1 MPTSLESLFADDT
14 RRNPYWAYEQLR
26 SQTPVFL
33 DPTLGLSGLW
43 VALDYDSVK
52 RVLNDHELF
61 SSRLGPALWMTFLD
75 PPKHTKLRALI
86 SQAFT
91 PKSIAN
97 LEPRIVQLCH
107 KLLEP
112 LLQRDEIDLVADFS
126 AQLPMLVIS
135 EMLELP
141 AADGPQFWRWNE
153 VILNMSYTV
162 PGGANA
168 GGATDAFNAATTEMN
183 DYLGAL
189 LAERRAE
196 PKGDLLTRLLQ
207 AEVDGERLSQED
219 ILGFFQLL
227 LLAATETTTNLIN
240 NTILCFIDNPG
251 QLENVRAVPSLL
263 PSAIEE
269 ALRYRSPLQWMFR
282 VTRQDV
288 ELHGCRIPAGKV
300 ILAMIGAANRDPKQ
314 FPEPDRF
321 DVTRDP
327 NPHIAFGHGVHFC
340 LGAALARMEARVA
353 LDNLLKNMEH
363 FELAGSKSWEPRK
376 GLHVHGPAKL
386 PLKFRARR
394 EPVAPALLQ
403 PIQ

>member
-1 MPTSLESLFADDT
+1 M
-14 RRNPYWAYEQLR
+14 
-26 SQTPVFL
+26 
-33 DPTLGLSGLW
+33 
-43 VALDYDSVK
+43 ALDYDSVK
-52 RVLNDHELF
+52 RVLNDHALF
-61 SSRLGPALWMTFLD
+61 SSRLGPALWMIFLD

-97 LEPRIVQLCH
+97 LEPCIVRFCEE
-107 KLLEP
+107 LLEP
-112 LLQRDEIDLVADFS
+112 LLRRAEGDLVADFS

-135 EMLELP
+135 EMFGLP

-168 GGATDAFNAATTEMN
+168 LGAADAFRAATAEMN

-189 LAERRAE
+189 LAKRQSE

-219 ILGFFQLL
+219 VLGFFQLL
-227 LLAATETTTNLIN
+227 LLAATETTTNLISN
-240 NTILCFIDNPG
+240 AMLCFIENPM
-251 QLENVRAVPSLL
+251 QLEKLRAFPTLL

-269 ALRYRSPLQWMFR
+269 VLRYRSPLQWMFR
-282 VTRQDV
+282 VTRQDI
-288 ELHGCRIPAGKV
+288 ELHGCRIPAGQV
-300 ILAMIGAANRDPKQ
+300 ILALIGAANRDPKH

-321 DVTRDP
+321 DILRSP
-327 NPHIAFGHGVHFC
+327 NPHVAFGHGAHFC
-340 LGAALARMEARVA
+340 LGSALARMEARVA
-353 LDNLLKNMEH
+353 LDHLLKNMEQ

-376 GLHVHGPAKL
+376 GLHVHGPVSL
-386 PLKFRARR
+386 PLKFRVRR
-394 EPVAPALLQ
+394 
-403 PIQ
+403 

>member
-1 MPTSLESLFADDT
+1 MPSPFESLFAVET
-14 RRNPYWAYEQLR
+14 RRNPYPAYEQLR
-26 SQTPVFL
+26 SQTPVFN
-33 DPTLGLSGLW
+33 DPTSGLW

-52 RVLNDHELF
+52 RVLTDHELF
-61 SSRLGPALWMTFLD
+61 SSRLGPALWMIFLD

-107 KLLEP
+107 QLLEP
-112 LLQRDEIDLVADFS
+112 LLERDEIDLVADFS
-126 AQLPMLVIS
+126 AHLPMLVIS
-135 EMLELP
+135 EMLGLP
-141 AADGPQFWRWNE
+141 PADEPQFWRWNE
-153 VILNMSYTV
+153 VILNMSYNFS
-162 PGGANA
+162 GGADA
-168 GGATDAFNAATTEMN
+168 VGVKDAFNAATAEMN

-189 LAERRAE
+189 LAERRSG

-219 ILGFFQLL
+219 ILGFFQGLL
-227 LLAATETTTNLIN
+227 VAATETTTNLIN
-240 NTILCFIDNPG
+240 NAILCLIENPG
-251 QLENVRAVPSLL
+251 QSEKLRAVPGLL

-288 ELHGCRIPAGKV
+288 ELHGCRIPAGKI

-321 DVTRDP
+321 DITRDP

-340 LGAALARMEARVA
+340 LGAVLARMEARVA
-353 LDNLLKNMEH
+353 LDHLLKSIEQI
-363 FELAGSKSWEPRK
+363 ELAGSKNWEPRK
-376 GLHVHGPAKL
+376 GLHVHGPVKL

-394 EPVAPALLQ
+394 KSVAPAHL
-403 PIQ
+403 PT

>member
-1 MPTSLESLFADDT
+1 MPALLETLFADET
-14 RRNPYWAYEQLR
+14 RRDPYAVYRQLR
-26 SQTPVFL
+26 SQTPVFN
-33 DPTLGLSGLW
+33 DPTTGLW

-61 SSRLGPALWMTFLD
+61 SSRLGPAFWMIFLD

-97 LEPRIVQLCH
+97 LEPQIVRFCQQLLRP
-107 KLLEP
+107 LLE
-112 LLQRDEIDLVADFS
+112 RDEIDLVADFS

-135 EMLELP
+135 EMLGLP
-141 AADGPQFWRWNE
+141 ATDGPQFWRWNE
-153 VILNMSYTV
+153 IILNMSYTI

-168 GGATDAFNAATTEMN
+168 GGATEAFKEATAEMN
-183 DYLGAL
+183 DYLGTI
-189 LAERRAE
+189 LAQRQAE
-196 PKGDLLTRLLQ
+196 PQRDLLTRLLQ

-227 LLAATETTTNLIN
+227 LLAATETTTNLITN
-240 NTILCFIDNPG
+240 AILCFIENPE
-251 QLENVRAVPSLL
+251 QLEKLRAVPGLL

-269 ALRYRSPLQWMFR
+269 ALRYRSPLHWMFR

-288 ELHGCRIPAGKV
+288 DLQGCTVPAGRV

-321 DVTRDP
+321 EVARDP

-340 LGAALARMEARVA
+340 LGAALARMEARAA
-353 LDNLLKNMEH
+353 LDYLLKNMEQ
-363 FELAGSKSWEPRK
+363 FELTGPTSWEPRK
-376 GLHVHGPAKL
+376 GLHVHGPARL
-386 PLKFRARR
+386 PLKFRTRR
-394 EPVAPALLQ
+394 EL
-403 PIQ
+403 ISES